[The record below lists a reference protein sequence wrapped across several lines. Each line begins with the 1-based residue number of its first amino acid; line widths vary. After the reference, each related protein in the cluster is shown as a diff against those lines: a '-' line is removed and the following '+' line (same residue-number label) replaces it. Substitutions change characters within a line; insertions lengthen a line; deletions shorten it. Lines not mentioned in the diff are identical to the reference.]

1 MRPDAATPFN
11 VQSAS
16 ACATRASVAPRALP
30 RTRIV
35 ILGSVA
41 VALAFASPA
50 PPVAQAQDL
59 DGLKNEALGLV
70 EARSKQVQEI
80 VDMLFSF
87 GELGMQEFETQRYLT
102 SILSDAGFEVELGV
116 AGMPSAWTARW
127 SNGDG
132 DPVIALGS
140 DVDGIPQSN
149 QKPGVGYREPIVSM
163 APGHGEG
170 HNSGQA
176 VNIVAA
182 LAVKELMERDGIS
195 GTLLIW
201 PGIAE
206 EQLGSKAYFVR
217 EGVFEGVD
225 VNLFTHVSNN
235 FGVSWGQGGGNAL
248 MSVQYRFAGE
258 TAHSAGAPWRGRSA
272 LDAVMLMAQAVE
284 YKREHLR
291 PAYRIHYII
300 VDGGD
305 QPNVVPQTATIWFF
319 FRERDY
325 DGVMAI
331 YNAANKMAEGAALMT
346 DTQVDTI
353 MTIGSAW
360 SRHFNKPVAEATY
373 ANMERVGLPDW
384 DDADVA
390 LAKGIQRELGSEEE
404 GLATE
409 IRELQGPVDLSR
421 SLGGGSDD
429 IGDISWNMPTVTLR
443 FPSNVSGT
451 PGHHWANG
459 ITMATPIAH
468 KGAVAGAKVQA
479 LTVLDLLIKDELI
492 EDAWEYFN
500 DVQTAETTY
509 TPFITPEDQ
518 PAIWLNADIMRR
530 WKPELEKHYYDPS
543 RFDSYL
549 EQLGIEYPTVRS
561 TPVSQDGTGNG
572 GGEREE

>member
-1 MRPDAATPFN
+1 MRSAA
-11 VQSAS
+11 A
-16 ACATRASVAPRALP
+16 AG
-30 RTRIV
+30 
-35 ILGSVA
+35 IL
-41 VALAFASPA
+41 ALALITVTPQ
-50 PPVAQAQDL
+50 PGQAQDL
-59 DGLKNEALGLV
+59 DDLKDEVLGMV

-102 SILSDAGFEVELGV
+102 GILEEAGFEIELGV

-127 SNGDG
+127 SNGTG
-132 DPVIALGS
+132 SPVIALGS

-149 QKPGVGYREPIVSM
+149 QKPGVGYRDPILSM

-182 LAVKELMERDGIS
+182 LAVKELMERENVS
-195 GTLLIW
+195 GTLLMW

-235 FGVSWGQGGGNAL
+235 FSTTWGQSGGNAL
-248 MSVQYRFAGE
+248 MSVQYRFTGE
-258 TAHSAGAPWRGRSA
+258 TAHSAGSPWRGRSA
-272 LDAVMLMAQAVE
+272 LDAIMLMAQAIE
-284 YKREHLR
+284 FKREHLQ

-325 DGVMAI
+325 EHVMEI
-331 YNAANKMAEGAALMT
+331 YQAANLMAEGAALMT
-346 DTQVDTI
+346 NTQIDTI
-353 MTIGSAW
+353 MTVGSAW
-360 SRHFNKPVAEATY
+360 SRHFNRPVAEAAY
-373 ANMERVGLPDW
+373 ANIEHVGLPEW
-384 DDADVA
+384 SEDDIA

-409 IRELQGPVDLSR
+409 IGELQGPVDLSR

-429 IGDISWNMPTVTLR
+429 IGDISWNMPTITMR
-443 FPSNVSGT
+443 YPSNVSGT
-451 PGHHWANG
+451 PGHNWANG
-459 ITMATPIAH
+459 IAMATPIAH
-468 KGAVAGAKVQA
+468 KGAVAGAQVQA
-479 LTVLDLLIKDELI
+479 RTLLDLLLDEDLVA
-492 EDAWEYFN
+492 EAWTYFN
-500 DVQTAETTY
+500 DVQSEEMTY

-518 PAIWLNADIMRR
+518 PAIFLNEDIMQR
-530 WKPELEKHYYDPS
+530 WKPELEKFYYDPS
-543 RFDSYL
+543 RFDNYL
-549 EQLGIEYPTVRS
+549 EQLGIEYPTLRPR
-561 TPVSQDGTGNG
+561 PVSEDAGA
-572 GGEREE
+572 REGSKDPG